1 GAGWRTRVYPGPR
14 GAGAS
19 GGEGGRA
26 PPTTGGPSSG
36 EEGRRGG
43 RPFSP
48 PRRWLSVSMVE
59 PLLLETTTRVAAS
72 RSDSARRTV
81 CGSVVSSTVSGTFA
95 VRLITSGASDEPPI
109 PHSTK
114 WSSPAPRTS
123 PASAASGPSN
133 ARDTRGASS
142 QPSLIAAS
150 AAASGP
156 HSP

>member
-1 GAGWRTRVYPGPR
+1 GAAAATRG
-14 GAGAS
+14 
-19 GGEGGRA
+19 GGRA
-26 PPTTGGPSSG
+26 GPSG
-36 EEGRRGG
+36 GGGGWVPPATLRAFPGGDGRRWGKL
-43 RPFSP
+43 FCY

-133 ARDTRGASS
+133 ARAPRRASS

-150 AAASGP
+150 AAPSGP
-156 HSP
+156 H